1 MCDDLGTEFS
11 SDIDTSNTGDFSDGL
26 DTASDASFSDEIEDI
41 PEDDFSDDM
50 VDVSD
55 DLPEDDFSD
64 DMVDVS
70 DDLPEDDFEDDMV
83 DVSDDLPEDDFED
96 DMVDVSDD
104 LPEDD
109 FEDDMQDVSDDIPED
124 EIVDDMQD
132 ISDDIPEDEIA
143 DDIPEDETVDDMVDV
158 SDDLPENDF
167 EDDMVDVSDDL
178 PEDDFEDD
186 MVDVSDDLPEDDFED
201 DMVDVSDDIPEDKV
215 ADDMVDVSED
225 IPEDEVADDMVDVS
239 DDIPED
245 EMVDD
250 MVDVLEDIPEDETA
264 DDMVDKP
271 DNVSEDTSFNNSFDD
286 KIPETEMSNID
297 TTDADSNYP
306 NDTSLASM
314 SDEELGNFTDWENAY
329 ASEIDNIKNDPTLS
343 DLEKSELLQASYNDF
358 VESNGNNYS
367 DADIEDG
374 GYAKVLTRDPDE
386 LLSVGNDL
394 VNDRLEVLEDQY
406 RDDGLSEEEIQN
418 RLADDKL
425 EIQQEFLNDAFPD
438 QCVSPDVFNRFDN
451 QNDLLSDAAADISP
465 IRDIDNWLGDIN
477 PNFDEFDTNS
487 PYCNNCGSCAYAVW
501 KRLEGDNDI
510 CASADNIG
518 YNDEMEALTG
528 MEQVSMSPDEIENNL
543 LAQGDGAHAIIGID
557 RAEGPGHWFNA
568 ACIDGKVVAIDG
580 QSGEILDWPP
590 DYGDVVN
597 WEMSVKKG

>member
-1 MCDDLGTEFS
+1 MQDV
-11 SDIDTSNTGDFSDGL
+11 SD
-26 DTASDASFSDEIEDI
+26 DI
-41 PEDDFSDDM
+41 PEDEI
-50 VDVSD
+50 V
-55 DLPEDDFSD
+55 
-64 DMVDVS
+64 
-70 DDLPEDDFEDDMV
+70 
-83 DVSDDLPEDDFED
+83 
-96 DMVDVSDD
+96 
-104 LPEDD
+104 
-109 FEDDMQDVSDDIPED
+109 DDMQDVSDDIPED

-132 ISDDIPEDEIA
+132 VSDDIPEDEI
-143 DDIPEDETVDDMVDV
+143 VDDMQ
-158 SDDLPENDF
+158 
-167 EDDMVDVSDDL
+167 
-178 PEDDFEDD
+178 
-186 MVDVSDDLPEDDFED
+186 
-201 DMVDVSDDIPEDKV
+201 DVSDDIPEDEV

-225 IPEDEVADDMVDVS
+225 IPEDEA
-239 DDIPED
+239 
-245 EMVDD
+245 
-250 MVDVLEDIPEDETA
+250 A

-297 TTDADSNYP
+297 TTDADGNYP

-343 DLEKSELLQASYNDF
+343 DSEKSELLQASYNDF

-374 GYAKVLTRDPDE
+374 GYAKVLTKNPDE
-386 LLSVGNDL
+386 FNSV
-394 VNDRLEVLEDQY
+394 
-406 RDDGLSEEEIQN
+406 
-418 RLADDKL
+418 
-425 EIQQEFLNDAFPD
+425 
-438 QCVSPDVFNRFDN
+438 DN
-451 QNDLLSDAAADISP
+451 QNDLLSDATADISP

-477 PNFDEFDTNS
+477 PNFDEFDTDS

-501 KRLEGDNDI
+501 KRLEGNDDI
-510 CASADNIG
+510 CASAENIG

-528 MEQVSMSPDEIENNL
+528 MEQVSMSPDDIESGL

-580 QSGEILDWPP
+580 QSGEIFDWPP

>member
-11 SDIDTSNTGDFSDGL
+11 SDIDTSDTGDFSDSF
-26 DTASDASFSDEIEDI
+26 DPVSDSSFSDDIEDI
-41 PEDDFSDDM
+41 S
-50 VDVSD
+50 
-55 DLPEDDFSD
+55 
-64 DMVDVS
+64 
-70 DDLPEDDFEDDMV
+70 EDDFEDDMV
-83 DVSDDLPEDDFED
+83 DVSDDLTEDDFED
-96 DMVDVSDD
+96 NMVDVSEDNFT
-104 LPEDD
+104 DD
-109 FEDDMQDVSDDIPED
+109 FDDVSDDDFSDDIGNIPDDESVNDMQDVSDDIPED
-124 EIVDDMQD
+124 EVADDMVD
-132 ISDDIPEDEIA
+132 VS

-186 MVDVSDDLPEDDFED
+186 MVDVSDDLPEDDFE
-201 DMVDVSDDIPEDKV
+201 
-215 ADDMVDVSED
+215 
-225 IPEDEVADDMVDVS
+225 DDMVDVS

>member
-11 SDIDTSNTGDFSDGL
+11 SDIDTSDTGDFSD
-26 DTASDASFSDEIEDI
+26 DFDDVST
-41 PEDDFSDDM
+41 DDFSDDIE
-50 VDVSD
+50 DISEDDFTDDFDEVSD
-55 DLPEDDFSD
+55 DDFSD
-64 DMVDVS
+64 DIENIP
-70 DDLPEDDFEDDMV
+70 DDESV
-83 DVSDDLPEDDFED
+83 
-96 DMVDVSDD
+96 
-104 LPEDD
+104 
-109 FEDDMQDVSDDIPED
+109 DDMQDVSD
-124 EIVDDMQD
+124 
-132 ISDDIPEDEIA
+132 
-143 DDIPEDETVDDMVDV
+143 
-158 SDDLPENDF
+158 
-167 EDDMVDVSDDL
+167 
-178 PEDDFEDD
+178 
-186 MVDVSDDLPEDDFED
+186 
-201 DMVDVSDDIPEDKV
+201 
-215 ADDMVDVSED
+215 D

-239 DDIPED
+239 DDIPEDEVADDMVDVSDDTPEDEAADDMVDVSDDIPEDEAADDMVDVSDGTPEDEVADDMVDVSDDIPEDEVADDMVDVSDDTHED